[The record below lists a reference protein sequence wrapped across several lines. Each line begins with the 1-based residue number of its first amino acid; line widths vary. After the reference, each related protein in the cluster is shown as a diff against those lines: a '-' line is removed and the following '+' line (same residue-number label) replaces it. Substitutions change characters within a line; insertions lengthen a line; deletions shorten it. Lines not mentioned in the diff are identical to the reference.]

1 MTAVPGAAISRTW
14 VEVSNPWRAQ
24 PFSERI
30 SSERIRR
37 VANAAK
43 VPFDV
48 ARQARSGLSGI
59 LRNGIALTI
68 CPSSE

>member
-1 MTAVPGAAISRTW
+1 MPGAAISRTW
-14 VEVSNPWRAQ
+14 VEVSNPWRATSNGTLAALATRRMR
-24 PFSERI
+24 SE
-30 SSERIRR
+30 EIRSL
-37 VANAAK
+37 NGC
-43 VPFDV
+43 